1 MELNEM
7 KLCCTA
13 TDAQWG
19 PIEPRTAGQPGGDAD
34 ALTPN
39 RDAMHRAMLDMLRAD
54 NLIVLCGLGASCCV
68 TGADDVRLAPTMSDL
83 WNGVKEKVGEAF
95 EPVLK
100 QVKYDIK
107 KCGEDIELLLSR
119 CQLAQAF
126 EDSKNLRDF
135 IESAEALIVEKCSF
149 VTDNVDLTT
158 HELFL
163 RRVARRSTRHARAKV
178 FTTNYDRCLEAAAS
192 RARFIAI
199 DGFSH
204 TLPQEFDSGYFAY
217 DLVRREGG
225 EGTPDYIPNVFHLYK
240 LHGSVDWERRGAQ
253 VGKGDKPKR
262 PLLIFP
268 RHTKFETS
276 YNPPFVDLMASF
288 QMTLRQPNTAL
299 LVIGFGFND
308 NHLTQPILSA
318 IRSNVGIR
326 IAVVAPGLETSKN
339 DAINMMLDLVKGGDP
354 RIALIAARFEHFVP
368 ELPDLVAT
376 TEEEQHRSRIRGGR
390 P

>member
-1 MELNEM
+1 M
-7 KLCCTA
+7 KLYSTTTNA
-13 TDAQWG
+13 EWED
-19 PIEPRTAGQPGGDAD
+19 IEPRATGSPGKCADDA
-34 ALTPN
+34 TPH
-39 RDAMHRAMLDMLRAD
+39 RDAMNRSMLDMLRAD

-68 TGADDVRLAPTMSDL
+68 AGADNARLAPTMSDL
-83 WNGVKEKVGEAF
+83 WSGVKEKVGGAF
-95 EPVLK
+95 EPVLE
-100 QVKYDIK
+100 QVKYDVK
-107 KCGEDIELLLSR
+107 ECGEDIELLLSR

-126 EDSKNLRDF
+126 EDNKNVRDF
-135 IESAEALIVEKCSF
+135 IESAEALIVGKCSF
-149 VTDNVDLTT
+149 VTDDVGLTT

-178 FTTNYDRCLEAAAS
+178 FTTNYDRCFEAAAS
-192 RARFIAI
+192 RVRFIAI

-253 VGKGDKPKR
+253 VGKVDRPKR

-288 QMTLRQPNTAL
+288 QMALRQPNTAL

-318 IRSNVGIR
+318 IRSNVGMR
-326 IAVVAPGLETSKN
+326 LAVVDPGLKGSKN
-339 DAINMMLDLVKGGDP
+339 DAISMMVSLVRGGDP
-354 RIALIAARFEHFVP
+354 RIALVAARFEEFVP

-376 TEEEQHRSRIRGGR
+376 TEEEQHRSRIRGAR
-390 P
+390 T